1 MVLLDRSVREQK
13 KLNLDN
19 HGKQVRVMGKGLGVR
34 YFSVFEYTSSELLT
48 SRSHLT
54 VQYRYSRLE
63 KHIPSFSK

>member
-1 MVLLDRSVREQK
+1 MREQK

-19 HGKQVRVMGKGLGVR
+19 HGEQVREMEKGLEVR
-34 YFSVFEYTSSELLT
+34 YFSVFEYASSEMLT
-48 SRSHLT
+48 WGSHLT